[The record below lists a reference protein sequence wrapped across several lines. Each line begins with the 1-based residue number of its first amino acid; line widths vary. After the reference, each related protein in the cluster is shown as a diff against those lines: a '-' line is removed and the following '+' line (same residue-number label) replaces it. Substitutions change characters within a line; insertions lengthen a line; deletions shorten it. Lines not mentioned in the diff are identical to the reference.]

1 MESTISYRRQ
11 RIKSYYVLRYTIS
24 SFPPSSDKTRIKWIL
39 IRENPPFPSRLSFQF
54 HPSIKYISKF
64 FQKSISNPPSSL
76 PIVINLWIRITQI
89 LELISTKWEDWKF
102 FFFPSPP
109 FPFFSLSLIHTRHRR
124 ISRGTRKEGFK
135 EESLA
140 LQGDGKS
147 GDGWLVEEIRRDTLG
162 DRDRD
167 QFLEGYS
174 RGRDGVVRLAHGWIN
189 YPSLQGEEERWMR
202 PRCWESPALL
212 IEPPIMLP
220 TRSRFELIGRNKI
233 SDGHARFA
241 KISRP
246 SIIIRAEWGWY
257 RGVGEK
263 STTREIREFIY
274 IWTRSWNEFFFFFF
288 DRFLV

>member
-1 MESTISYRRQ
+1 MDPYKRKPSLPFQT
-11 RIKSYYVLRYTIS
+11 LLPIS
-24 SFPPSSDKTRIKWIL
+24 SFHKIHFQIFSKINFQSPFLPPYRNKSLNKNNTDPRINFHKMRGLKIL
-39 IRENPPFPSRLSFQF
+39 FLSF
-54 HPSIKYISKF
+54 S
-64 FQKSISNPPSSL
+64 
-76 PIVINLWIRITQI
+76 
-89 LELISTKWEDWKF
+89 
-102 FFFPSPP
+102 
-109 FPFFSLSLIHTRHRR
+109 FFSLSYTRHQW

-147 GDGWLVEEIRRDTLG
+147 GDGWLVRLAEEIRRDTLG

-274 IWTRSWNEFFFFFF
+274 IWTRSWNEFFFSFFF
-288 DRFLV
+288 LIDF